1 MARRA
6 KTQKLANLTMSS
18 PVLFDVLEQATAR
31 LQAAGSDEP
40 QANAEWLLACV
51 LGVTRTWLLAHR
63 DYPLSN
69 EELSQYHSYLTRKA
83 SGEPLAHI
91 VGHQPFGGLDI
102 RVSPD
107 VLIPRPETEELVD
120 IVTAL
125 FDKRGTYHFLDMCT
139 GSGCIA
145 CLLAK
150 RFARAQVLAV
160 DVSEKALAVA
170 QQNIR
175 QFNLQERVYLLQSNL
190 WEQVQGTF
198 DLIVSNPPY
207 IPTAIV
213 DTLTP
218 EVLCEP
224 RLALD
229 GGPDGLEVVRPL
241 CRVAEDYLNPGGW
254 LALELCQGQA
264 AAVARGLTEIGWQ
277 ATVKKD
283 IVGIER
289 FVLAQKL
296 NK

>member
-1 MARRA
+1 M
-6 KTQKLANLTMSS
+6 TS
-18 PVLFDVLEQATAR
+18 PLLVDVLEEAATR
-31 LQAAGSDEP
+31 LRVAGSDEP

-63 DYPLSN
+63 EYPLSDK
-69 EELSQYHSYLTRKA
+69 ELSQYNHYLTRKA
-83 SGEPLAHI
+83 AGEPLAHI
-91 VGHQPFGGLDI
+91 VGYQPFGGLDI
-102 RVSPD
+102 VVSPD

-125 FDKRGTYHFLDMCT
+125 FDKKGTYHFLDMCT

-150 RFARAQVLAV
+150 RFVRAQVLAV
-160 DVSEKALAVA
+160 DVSKEALAIA

-175 QFNLQERVYLLQSNL
+175 QFNLCDRVHLLQSNL

-198 DLIVSNPPY
+198 DLIISNPPY
-207 IPTAIV
+207 IPTNIV

-229 GGPDGLEVVRPL
+229 GGPDGLDVVRPL
-241 CRVAEDYLNPGGW
+241 CRVAADYLNPGGW

-264 AAVARGLTEIGWQ
+264 AAVARGLIEIGWQ
-277 ATVKKD
+277 ATIKKD

-289 FVLAQKL
+289 FVLAQKS
-296 NK
+296 N